1 MRFWPM
7 LPVLLLLSSVAVAQ
21 NAHGPDVA
29 AGEKVYLAN
38 CMACHGMAADGNG
51 PAAVSLNPR
60 PTDFTT
66 PAFWASRTAGQ
77 VKDTIKTGKPGT
89 PMMPFAQ
96 LTDAD
101 LSNLVAY
108 LVSKKKK

>member
-1 MRFWPM
+1 
-7 LPVLLLLSSVAVAQ
+7 V
-21 NAHGPDVA
+21 
-29 AGEKVYLAN
+29 
-38 CMACHGMAADGNG
+38 
-51 PAAVSLNPR
+51 
-60 PTDFTT
+60 
-66 PAFWASRTAGQ
+66 PAFWASRTAEQ

-108 LVSKKKK
+108 LVSKKKG